1 MNTNVCKKFKAEVNE
16 LYVRK
21 RVRGLPVCTFF
32 YWCKVNLRKFQVHRE
47 NMNLIWIEGKNE
59 NLVLLTTRGRLFYF
73 WGEYAV
79 NCRKKYPAD
88 WFREKKI
95 LARKYLGEKI
105 SYTFMAYNPGKK
117 SYTVTLYVMVCRSI
131 TRGLEKNKFSP
142 KPNYYSPRLLN
153 STHQLT
159 HTFPPGQK
167 SNENLKECRQDHHI

>member
-1 MNTNVCKKFKAEVNE
+1 M
-16 LYVRK
+16 RK

-32 YWCKVNLRKFQVHRE
+32 YWCKVNLRKFHVHRE

-88 WFREKKI
+88 WFRGKKI

-117 SYTVTLYVMVCRSI
+117 SYTVTLYV
-131 TRGLEKNKFSP
+131 GEKNLSP
-142 KPNYYSPRLLN
+142 EVWRKTN
-153 STHQLT
+153 SHRNQITIVPASLT
-159 HTFPPGQK
+159 PPT
-167 SNENLKECRQDHHI
+167 S

>member
-1 MNTNVCKKFKAEVNE
+1 M
-16 LYVRK
+16 RK

-32 YWCKVNLRKFQVHRE
+32 YWCKVNLRKFHVHRE
-47 NMNLIWIEGKNE
+47 IMNLIWIEGKNE

-88 WFREKKI
+88 WFRGKKI

-117 SYTVTLYVMVCRSI
+117 SYTVTLYVR
-131 TRGLEKNKFSP
+131 EKNLSP
-142 KPNYYSPRLLN
+142 EVWRKTN
-153 STHQLT
+153 SHRNQITIVPASLT
-159 HTFPPGQK
+159 PLT
-167 SNENLKECRQDHHI
+167 N

>member
-1 MNTNVCKKFKAEVNE
+1 M
-16 LYVRK
+16 RK

-32 YWCKVNLRKFQVHRE
+32 YWCKVNLRKFHVHRE

-117 SYTVTLYVMVCRSI
+117 SYTVTLYV
-131 TRGLEKNKFSP
+131 GEKNLSP
-142 KPNYYSPRLLN
+142 EVWRKTN
-153 STHQLT
+153 SHRNQITIVPASLT
-159 HTFPPGQK
+159 PPT
-167 SNENLKECRQDHHI
+167 N

>member
-1 MNTNVCKKFKAEVNE
+1 M
-16 LYVRK
+16 RK

-32 YWCKVNLRKFQVHRE
+32 YWCKVNLRKFHVHRE
-47 NMNLIWIEGKNE
+47 IMNLIWIEGKNE

-117 SYTVTLYVMVCRSI
+117 SYTVTLYV
-131 TRGLEKNKFSP
+131 GEKNLSPEVWRKTNSHRNQITIVPASLTPLTNYPIPPPRTKVKWKFKRMQTRS
-142 KPNYYSPRLLN
+142 SHLN
-153 STHQLT
+153 TQLM
-159 HTFPPGQK
+159 HLG
-167 SNENLKECRQDHHI
+167 N

>member
-1 MNTNVCKKFKAEVNE
+1 M
-16 LYVRK
+16 RK

-32 YWCKVNLRKFQVHRE
+32 YWCKVNLRKFHVHRE

-88 WFREKKI
+88 WFRGKKI

-105 SYTFMAYNPGKK
+105 AYTFMAYNPGKK
-117 SYTVTLYVMVCRSI
+117 SYTVTLYV
-131 TRGLEKNKFSP
+131 GEKNLSP
-142 KPNYYSPRLLN
+142 EVWRKTN
-153 STHQLT
+153 SHRNQITIVPASLT
-159 HTFPPGQK
+159 PPT
-167 SNENLKECRQDHHI
+167 N

>member
-1 MNTNVCKKFKAEVNE
+1 M
-16 LYVRK
+16 RK

-32 YWCKVNLRKFQVHRE
+32 YWCKVNLRKFHVHRE

-79 NCRKKYPAD
+79 NCRKKYPVD

-117 SYTVTLYVMVCRSI
+117 SYTVTLYVGEKTLSPEVWRKTNSHRNQI
-131 TRGLEKNKFSP
+131 TIVPAS
-142 KPNYYSPRLLN
+142 
-153 STHQLT
+153 LT
-159 HTFPPGQK
+159 PLT
-167 SNENLKECRQDHHI
+167 N